1 MIEKQRPDLSPDEAH
16 LLQERI
22 VADLAEGK
30 AEQSGEK
37 KGRRAAA
44 KISLEEHLAGLW
56 NVLGLGD

>member
-1 MIEKQRPDLSPDEAH
+1 MIEKQRPDLPSDEAQWV
-16 LLQERI
+16 QEKI
-22 VADLAEGK
+22 MADLSNGK
-30 AEQSGEK
+30 EQNDEK